1 VEGTPAYLSTLLDQ
15 VEGTQAYISTLL
27 AQVECMPISAGQS
40 RSGRS
45 EITDANEEDFNEDEN
60 IDIYDDPSCTHQ
72 GIILHLTTY
81 KKNRQNKKIQHTENI
96 NTQFLPA
103 LECADLNKN
112 LS

>member
-1 VEGTPAYLSTLLDQ
+1 MEGTPAYLSTLLDQ